1 MSKLRRQIY
10 LLVILIALIALPLLS
25 AAQSSPQ
32 DDPRRKQAFDFYEQG
47 NMVEAMPLLEQLA
60 AAYPTDIPIHERWA
74 FSTMAYCATLKDP
87 TERVKVRARARKLAV
102 EAQKLGDNSPLLQ
115 VILELPED
123 GSEKPM
129 SDRKEVDEAMQA
141 GEAEFV
147 HGNYDKAR
155 ENYLR
160 ALLLDPNEYE
170 AALFTGDVYFRQRVY
185 GSAGE
190 WFSRAIQINP
200 DRETAYRYWGDAL
213 AAMGKIDDAR
223 SKYIEAVIA
232 EPYDRKPW
240 QALSAWAQ
248 HTQTTL
254 HWVKLND
261 KSEVTAKDAK
271 NVTVTIDN
279 SLKSGDPNGEA
290 WITYGMGRAGW
301 RGDRFKKEFPNETQY
316 RHSLKEESDSLHLML
331 TVLKE
336 DKNFKR
342 QERDLD
348 PSILDLIKIED
359 AGFLDPFVLLN
370 RVDSGIAQ
378 DYPVYR
384 AAHREKIRQYLDQFV
399 VPQTPAPTSPEA
411 R

>member
-1 MSKLRRQIY
+1 MVKLRIRLFI
-10 LLVILIALIALPLLS
+10 LLATAMLVS
-25 AAQSSPQ
+25 AASSKSQTSNQ
-32 DDPRRKQAFDFYEQG
+32 DDPQRRHAFELYDEG
-47 NMVEAMPLLEQLA
+47 NMADAMPLLEQLA
-60 AAYPTDIPIHERWA
+60 ATYPTDIPIHERWA
-74 FSTMAYCATLKDP
+74 FSTMAYSAALKDP
-87 TERVKVRARARKLAV
+87 AERVKARARARKLAV

-123 GSEKPM
+123 GSEKAM

-170 AALFTGDVYFRQRVY
+170 AALFTGDVYFKQHVY

-213 AAMGKIDDAR
+213 AAMGKIDEAR

-240 QALSAWAQ
+240 QALAAWAQ
-248 HTQTTL
+248 HTKTTV

-261 KSEVTAKDAK
+261 RANVTAQDDKNITLTVDNNLKSED
-271 NVTVTIDN
+271 
-279 SLKSGDPNGEA
+279 LSG
-290 WITYGMGRAGW
+290 AGW
-301 RGDRFKKEFPNETQY
+301 IAYGGSRAAWRIGLFQKQFPNEPKY
-316 RHSLKEESDSLHLML
+316 RHSLKEEADSLETMIKA
-331 TVLKE
+331 VRDSK
-336 DKNFKR
+336 DFSKKSK
-342 QERDLD
+342 DLD
-348 PSILDLIKIED
+348 PSLLDLIKIDES
-359 AGFLDPFVLLN
+359 GFLEPFVLLN
-370 RVDSGIAQ
+370 RVDAGIAQ
-378 DYPVYR
+378 DYPGYR
-384 AAHREKIRQYLDQFV
+384 AAHREKLRQYLDQFV
-399 VPQTPAPTSPEA
+399 VPQTPTATQP
-411 R
+411 